1 MQKNI
6 EIEIRGPLSK
16 KQYQTL
22 VNIFEKQGI
31 EKEKKER
38 ILIDYS
44 TYLPGGVE
52 DRDKDIRVRV
62 TNGIPEIVVKLGTW
76 GGAEQRKELSIL
88 GKPGE
93 FDTLVEI
100 FGHLGFKKGTLANRK
115 SRVFEY
121 KGIEFALVEVPNH
134 SYYFEAEKMAHGN
147 EDVQKITEEMTKI
160 CESLGLT
167 VFDKK
172 GFFEY
177 IAILNKEANGVFE
190 FDEYVTGDFKKKY
203 GV

>member
-16 KQYQTL
+16 AQYESLITFFTKNGK
-22 VNIFEKQGI
+22 V
-31 EKEKKER
+31 KEKKDR

-44 TYLPGGVE
+44 TFLPGGIE
-52 DRDKDIRVRV
+52 SRKKDIRLRV
-62 TNGIPEIVVKLGTW
+62 TNGIPEIIVKIGEW
-76 GGAEQRKELSIL
+76 GGSEQRKELSVL

-100 FGHLGFKKGTLANRK
+100 FGHLGFGKGVLAHRK
-115 SRVFEY
+115 SRVYEY
-121 KGIEFALVEVPNH
+121 KDVEFALVEVPNH

-147 EDVQKITEEMTKI
+147 EDAQKITEELTKI
-160 CESLGLT
+160 CESLDLT
-167 VFDKK
+167 VYDKK

-190 FDEYVTGDFKKKY
+190 FDEYVCWEFKKL
-203 GV
+203 

>member
-16 KQYQTL
+16 AQYESLITFFTKNGK
-22 VNIFEKQGI
+22 V
-31 EKEKKER
+31 KEKKDR

-44 TYLPGGVE
+44 TFLPGGIE
-52 DRDKDIRVRV
+52 SRKKDIRLRV
-62 TNGIPEIVVKLGTW
+62 TNGIPEIIVKIGEW
-76 GGAEQRKELSIL
+76 GGSEQRKELSVL

-100 FGHLGFKKGTLANRK
+100 FGHLGFGKGVLAHRK
-115 SRVFEY
+115 SRVYEY
-121 KGIEFALVEVPNH
+121 KDVEFALVEVPNH

-147 EDVQKITEEMTKI
+147 EDAQKITEELTKI
-160 CESLGLT
+160 CESLDLT
-167 VFDKK
+167 VYDKK

-190 FDEYVTGDFKKKY
+190 FDEYVAGDFKKKY